1 MANIV
6 QQTQKT
12 NHVNHS
18 SFDLSGNINFTAA
31 PGMLLPLRVDDC
43 LPNSR
48 YTFDYSL
55 FARTVQMVVP
65 SFARVKAHVDTFFVP
80 YRLLGT
86 DYQAAIVGDER
97 GNLSNYSSGTFS
109 VKNKSLPFFNFN
121 DILKST
127 DSASTANGKPVAL
140 NFTLYDSAGIKN
152 SISSMILF
160 NSLGYGIP
168 SFSSASSYRSQAG
181 NNGSILSDGT
191 LGSVV
196 SASNI
201 NGNNILR
208 TTMFLQAY
216 QKIYQ
221 DFYRNKLWE
230 KENRLSYF
238 CSSSD
243 MGTNLSSVLES
254 RGMSELRYKDFDKD
268 RLIGMI
274 PNENN
279 ILSDGISQYAS
290 TILASSSG
298 LDSSSSLGSSS
309 VPLSDPSLINRNGSP
324 NASGS
329 LYSVNAADQQFAVV
343 DGNVQ
348 FPTIAGNPNLIQQYT
363 AISNRRLEAFQ
374 KFAEITMLNKSDYQH
389 QIKAHFGFT
398 PPALDSDYCTLV
410 NSFDVPLGISDVEN
424 TNGSS
429 TDGVSSNLGYLG
441 GKGTMSGQNREFS
454 VSVQEHGCIMS
465 IFYILPQID
474 WSNEFVDRS
483 TMRFN
488 RYDFAI
494 PEFDR
499 LGFEPVRIIDVNGE
513 FSKVSTYNNT
523 TALTVLGY
531 LPRYW
536 SYKTRLDVNTTGFS
550 DSTGASINFDSYVVK
565 YDKNRFYFNFAAGT
579 MYKAFK
585 CTPNQLDGLFPVSWK
600 SVPDNPFIITFYVK
614 CVASLPLSIDS
625 LPY

>member
-6 QQTQKT
+6 QQTSKT

-31 PGMLLPLRVDDC
+31 PGMLLPLRIDDC

-55 FARTVQMVVP
+55 FARTVQMIVP
-65 SFARVKAHVDTFFVP
+65 SFARVKAHIDTFFVP

-86 DYQAAIVGDER
+86 DYQATIVGDER
-97 GNLSNYSSGTFS
+97 GNLSNYSTGSFS
-109 VKNKSLPFFNFN
+109 NNNNTLPFFDFKKITKTV
-121 DILKST
+121 D
-127 DSASTANGKPVAL
+127 NGKPVEL
-140 NFTLYDSAGIKN
+140 NFTLFDAAGVNN
-152 SISSMILF
+152 SISSMILL
-160 NSLGYGIP
+160 NALGYGIP
-168 SFSSASSYRSQAG
+168 SYSSVSELVTTSGLNDRLTSFGAIGSSKAADFLQHNNVIRS
-181 NNGSILSDGT
+181 LT
-191 LGSVV
+191 
-196 SASNI
+196 
-201 NGNNILR
+201 
-208 TTMFLQAY
+208 FLQAY

-243 MGTNLSSVLES
+243 MGKDLSDVLES
-254 RGMSELRYKDFDKD
+254 RGLSEMRYKDYDKD
-268 RLIGMI
+268 RIIGLI

-290 TILASSSG
+290 TILASSIG
-298 LDSSSSLGSSS
+298 VDSSTSLGSSS
-309 VPLSDPSLINRNGSP
+309 VPLSNPSLINRNGTS
-324 NASGS
+324 NNSNT
-329 LYSVNAADQQFAVV
+329 LYKVNQADQQFAVIN
-343 DGNVQ
+343 GNVQ
-348 FPTIAGNPNLIQQYT
+348 FPTISGNPNLLQQYT

-424 TNGSS
+424 TNGTSS
-429 TDGVSSNLGYLG
+429 DGVSSSLGYLG
-441 GKGTMSGQNREFS
+441 GKGTMSGQNSQFS
-454 VSVQEHGCIMS
+454 VSVSEHGCIMS

-474 WSNEFVDRS
+474 WSNEFIDRS
-483 TMRFN
+483 TLRFN
-488 RYDFAI
+488 RFDFAI

-499 LGFEPVRIIDVNGE
+499 LGFEPVRVLDINGE
-513 FSKVSTYNNT
+513 FSKVTTYFNT
-523 TALTVLGY
+523 TPLTVLGY

-550 DSTGASINFDSYVVK
+550 DSTGSALNFDSYIVK
-565 YDKNRFYFNFAAGT
+565 YDKDRLYYNFASGT

-585 CTPNQLDGLFPVSWK
+585 CPPTQLDGLFPVSWT
-600 SVPDNPFIITFYVK
+600 SVPDNPFIVTFYVK

>member
-6 QQTQKT
+6 QQTSKT

-86 DYQAAIVGDER
+86 DYQATIVGDDR
-97 GNLSNYSSGTFS
+97 GNMSNYSSGAFS
-109 VKNKSLPFFNFN
+109 VLNKSLPFFNFN
-121 DILKST
+121 DILKSA
-127 DSASTANGKPVAL
+127 DSASPANGKPVEL
-140 NFTLYDSAGIKN
+140 NFTLYDAAGIKN

-168 SFSSASSYRSQAG
+168 SYSSVSSYRSQVG
-181 NNGSILSDGT
+181 NNGSVLSE
-191 LGSVV
+191 GSIGSTV
-196 SASNI
+196 SASNH
-201 NGNNILR
+201 NGHNILR
-208 TTMFLQAY
+208 STMFLQAY

-230 KENRLSYF
+230 KENRMSYF
-238 CSSSD
+238 CQSSD

-268 RLIGMI
+268 RLIGLV
-274 PNENN
+274 PNENG

-290 TILASSSG
+290 TVLNGSFG
-298 LDSSSSLGSSS
+298 LDSPSVFGNSQNPITNVKLLKADLSSSSDSNIYGTPGSGTSGIVDNSHS
-309 VPLSDPSLINRNGSP
+309 VVRD
-324 NASGS
+324 AS
-329 LYSVNAADQQFAVV
+329 N
-343 DGNVQ
+343 
-348 FPTIAGNPNLIQQYT
+348 TLIQQYT

-374 KFAEITMLNKSDYQH
+374 KFAEVTMLNKSDYQH

-441 GKGTMSGQNREFS
+441 GKGTMSGQNRQFS

-483 TMRFN
+483 TLRFN

-499 LGFEPVRIIDVNGE
+499 LGFEPVRIFDVNGE
-513 FSKVSTYNNT
+513 FSKVTTYFNT
-523 TALTVLGY
+523 TALTVIGY

-536 SYKTRLDVNTTGFS
+536 SYKTRLDVNSTGFS
-550 DSTGASINFDSYVVK
+550 DSSGHSLNFDSYIVK
-565 YDKNRFYFNFAAGT
+565 YDKDRLYYNFASGT

-585 CTPNQLDGLFPVSWK
+585 CLPSQLDGLFPTSWS
-600 SVPDNPFIITFYVK
+600 SVPDNPFIVTFYVK

>member
-109 VKNKSLPFFNFN
+109 VNNKSLPFFNFN

-127 DSASTANGKPVAL
+127 DSASTSNGQPVQL
-140 NFTLYDSAGIKN
+140 NFTLYDAAGIKN

-168 SFSSASSYRSQAG
+168 SYSSASSYRSQSG
-181 NNGSILSDGT
+181 NNDSILSEGAI
-191 LGSVV
+191 GSVT

-208 TTMFLQAY
+208 STMFLQAY

-230 KENRLSYF
+230 KENRMSYY
-238 CSSSD
+238 CPSSD
-243 MGTNLSSVLES
+243 MGTNLSSVLVS

-279 ILSDGISQYAS
+279 LLSDGISQYAS
-290 TILASSSG
+290 SILNG
-298 LDSSSSLGSSS
+298 SLGIDSPSVLGPNS
-309 VPLSDPSLINRNGSP
+309 VPLTDVSSINSDGRPGSSLSSLRSLPLSNFKQNVSQAASP
-324 NASGS
+324 VASI
-329 LYSVNAADQQFAVV
+329 LV
-343 DGNVQ
+343 
-348 FPTIAGNPNLIQQYT
+348 QQYT

-398 PPALDSDYCTLV
+398 PSALNSDYCTLV

-429 TDGVSSNLGYLG
+429 SDGVSPTLGYLG
-441 GKGTMSGQNREFS
+441 GKGTISGQNREFS

-513 FSKVSTYNNT
+513 FSKVSSYNNT

-550 DSTGASINFDSYVVK
+550 DSSGASVNFDSYVVK
-565 YDKNRFYFNFAAGT
+565 YDKDRFYMNFAAGT

-585 CTPNQLDGLFPVSWK
+585 CPPTQLDGLFPTSWT
-600 SVPDNPFIITFYVK
+600 SVPDNPFIVTFYVK